1 MSILTNIV
9 NAVKRS
15 FENKYNQAS
24 FSWIGGGYTQYDPNN
39 TTYLEKGFNKNPDV
53 YSCINQMAT
62 KTVAVPYCIKKVND
76 KKAFNRYK
84 SFQNATKGLTD
95 IRQDLKLALIKN
107 TAFESEEMSW
117 PLEQPN
123 PLQTWADIIYLY
135 KTYMKLTGNCYF
147 YMVSPEEG
155 ANKGTPILMYVL
167 PSHLT
172 QIVLKPKADLLSIE
186 SPIDYYMLI
195 EGNQFI
201 QFKEEDVIHVKYPN
215 PNFDLQGSHLYG
227 MSPMRAILRNINS
240 ENSAI
245 DNNIKTLQNSGAFG
259 FIYGKNEAWTSE
271 QAQSMKEKLIL
282 MDNSPER
289 MGKIAGASGE
299 VGFQR
304 ISLTTDELR
313 PFDFLAYDQKMICNA
328 LSWSTRLLNENNT
341 GALAGSDISDV
352 LKQVVVN
359 NILPDLVLLQEAWN
373 KHFISR
379 FKGYENSYLEFDI
392 TELPEMQKDMAQMVD
407 WLDKIPITPNE
418 FRTAMKYQ
426 TLDDDGMDVVLVNS
440 GKKRID
446 DLSDETFSEA
456 NDPKR

>member
-1 MSILTNIV
+1 
-9 NAVKRS
+9 
-15 FENKYNQAS
+15 
-24 FSWIGGGYTQYDPNN
+24 
-39 TTYLEKGFNKNPDV
+39 
-53 YSCINQMAT
+53 
-62 KTVAVPYCIKKVND
+62 
-76 KKAFNRYK
+76 
-84 SFQNATKGLTD
+84 
-95 IRQDLKLALIKN
+95 
-107 TAFESEEMSW
+107 
-117 PLEQPN
+117 
-123 PLQTWADIIYLY
+123 
-135 KTYMKLTGNCYF
+135 
-147 YMVSPEEG
+147 MVSPEEG

-407 WLDKIPITPNE
+407 WLDKMPITPNE